1 MFGGGRDVWR
11 GRVGGRDEDGNLHN
25 LVWGGGSGGDGLV
38 SWWATGVWNTD
49 YPT

>member
-25 LVWGGGSGGDGLV
+25 LVWGGG
-38 SWWATGVWNTD
+38 GVWWGWLGELVGHRGVEH
-49 YPT
+49 